1 MVGQEPNSEVLPS
14 VGKKLVIVESPA
26 KARTVGRFLGGEY
39 AVEASIGHIRDL
51 PQKQLGVD
59 IRNNFEPHYVVPA
72 KKKDVVKKLKEQAKL
87 ADEIYLATDPDRE
100 GEAIS
105 WHLVQAL
112 KPDKGKPVH
121 RVEFHEITREA
132 IDHAFANP
140 RGLNLRLVDAQ
151 QARRILDRLVGY
163 PLSSLLR
170 QKITKKGLSAGRVQS
185 VALRLVVERE
195 REIERF
201 VPDEYWSIEAT
212 LSKRPEGRRAARS
225 FSATLNQIG
234 GEKVE
239 IKNGQQ
245 AEAIR
250 HELEGAYYRVSEVRR
265 REVQRNPAAP
275 FTTSTMQQEASRK
288 LGFTAKRTMGVA
300 QGLYEGV
307 PIGEGEGAVGLITYM
322 RTDSTNLAETA
333 VSQIRRYIASH
344 YGPDFVPP
352 APRVFKTRAKGA
364 QEAHEAIRPTN
375 IEREPDQLKP
385 YLSADQYKLYRLIWQ
400 RTVACQ
406 MAAAVMDTTSVDIL
420 AGRSEDNMLY
430 LFRATGSTVKFPGF
444 TRVYTEGRD
453 EEGPEEEESGTMLP
467 PLEVGEAV
475 DLVKLSP
482 EQHFTQPPPRYTEAT
497 LVKALEEYGIGRPS
511 TYAPTMATI
520 QDRGYVERVDKK
532 LKPTFIGM
540 LVNDLLVQH
549 FPAIV
554 DVGFTAEMEGELD
567 EIASGEREW
576 QPVVRSFYE
585 PFEETLERARTNMQ
599 PVEIKPEP
607 TDIICEKCGRPM
619 VIKYGRFGR
628 FVACT
633 GYPACRNSKS
643 ITVPTGVKCPECGA
657 DLVEKKTRRKRIF
670 YSCANYPQ
678 CTFSVW
684 NRPLPVPCPHCGGLL
699 TAAGKHGAK
708 CIKCQA
714 SVELPEA
721 EEAVSDVKAVSV

>member
-1 MVGQEPNSEVLPS
+1 
-14 VGKKLVIVESPA
+14 
-26 KARTVGRFLGGEY
+26 
-39 AVEASIGHIRDL
+39 
-51 PQKQLGVD
+51 
-59 IRNNFEPHYVVPA
+59 
-72 KKKDVVKKLKEQAKL
+72 
-87 ADEIYLATDPDRE
+87 
-100 GEAIS
+100 
-105 WHLVQAL
+105 
-112 KPDKGKPVH
+112 
-121 RVEFHEITREA
+121 
-132 IDHAFANP
+132 
-140 RGLNLRLVDAQ
+140 
-151 QARRILDRLVGY
+151 
-163 PLSSLLR
+163 
-170 QKITKKGLSAGRVQS
+170 
-185 VALRLVVERE
+185 
-195 REIERF
+195 
-201 VPDEYWSIEAT
+201 
-212 LSKRPEGRRAARS
+212 
-225 FSATLNQIG
+225 
-234 GEKVE
+234 
-239 IKNGQQ
+239 
-245 AEAIR
+245 
-250 HELEGAYYRVSEVRR
+250 
-265 REVQRNPAAP
+265 
-275 FTTSTMQQEASRK
+275 
-288 LGFTAKRTMGVA
+288 
-300 QGLYEGV
+300 
-307 PIGEGEGAVGLITYM
+307 
-322 RTDSTNLAETA
+322 
-333 VSQIRRYIASH
+333 
-344 YGPDFVPP
+344 
-352 APRVFKTRAKGA
+352 
-364 QEAHEAIRPTN
+364 
-375 IEREPDQLKP
+375 
-385 YLSADQYKLYRLIWQ
+385 
-400 RTVACQ
+400 
-406 MAAAVMDTTSVDIL
+406 
-420 AGRSEDNMLY
+420 
-430 LFRATGSTVKFPGF
+430 
-444 TRVYTEGRD
+444 
-453 EEGPEEEESGTMLP
+453 LP

-520 QDRGYVERVDKK
+520 QERGYVERVDKK